1 MRNGGL
7 YLGNEKDK
15 EQLGK
20 TIIRNPY
27 FSERNPYSLL
37 FTIS

>member
-15 EQLGK
+15 ELLGK
-20 TIIRNPY
+20 TIVRNPY
-27 FSERNPYSLL
+27 
-37 FTIS
+37 IS

>member
-7 YLGNEKDK
+7 YLGDEKDK

-20 TIIRNPY
+20 TIVRNPY
-27 FSERNPYSLL
+27 FS
-37 FTIS
+37 